1 LHLTFW
7 QFGLYQLRILEAFVA
22 QISSQHK
29 GAYYKIL
36 VNEGASQVQA
46 AMVEAGVE
54 EKLNSFGGLY
64 ICLPTTK
71 GVHSSS
77 SHLSTMVALIATRS
91 SLLTRV
97 LAFQAAS
104 RVNNIAADYTH
115 LIGMK
120 SVMKGG
126 IYVYSQ
132 LNANRKSINL
142 AFMLSPF
149 NEVL

>member
-1 LHLTFW
+1 LS
-7 QFGLYQLRILEAFVA
+7 QFVLFQLRILEAFVA
-22 QISSQHK
+22 KVSLQHK
-29 GAYYKIL
+29 DAYYQIL

-46 AMVEAGVE
+46 AMAEAGVE
-54 EKLNSFGGLY
+54 EKLHSFGGLY
-64 ICLPTTK
+64 MCLPTTK
-71 GVHSSS
+71 GVHSPV
-77 SHLSTMVALIATRS
+77 SHLSTIVALIETRS
-91 SLLTRV
+91 SLVTRA

-115 LIGMK
+115 LTGMK

>member
-1 LHLTFW
+1 MLAYNERCLLF
-7 QFGLYQLRILEAFVA
+7 
-22 QISSQHK
+22 QHSLVFK
-29 GAYYKIL
+29 GRANCNPL
-36 VNEGASQVQA
+36 
-46 AMVEAGVE
+46 
-54 EKLNSFGGLY
+54 LL
-64 ICLPTTK
+64 
-71 GVHSSS
+71 
-77 SHLSTMVALIATRS
+77 
-91 SLLTRV
+91 SLLTRA

-115 LIGMK
+115 IIGMK

>member
-1 LHLTFW
+1 MKGRVKCKLPWWKPGSRKNFTAS
-7 QFGLYQLRILEAFVA
+7 EACTCACLQRKV
-22 QISSQHK
+22 
-29 GAYYKIL
+29 YTLL
-36 VNEGASQVQA
+36 V
-46 AMVEAGVE
+46 
-54 EKLNSFGGLY
+54 
-64 ICLPTTK
+64 
-71 GVHSSS
+71 
-77 SHLSTMVALIATRS
+77 HLSTIVALIATRS
-91 SLLTRV
+91 SLVTRA

-115 LIGMK
+115 LTGMK